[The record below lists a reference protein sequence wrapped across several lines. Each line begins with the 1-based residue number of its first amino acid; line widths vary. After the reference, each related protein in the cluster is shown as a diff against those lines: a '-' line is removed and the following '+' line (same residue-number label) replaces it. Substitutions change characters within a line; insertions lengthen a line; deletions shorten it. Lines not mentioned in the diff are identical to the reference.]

1 LPADK
6 EEQSDKGALSL
17 SDILVFIP
25 QGSADNSPSTH
36 PVSTVSKL
44 IVFSTTSPYSLEL
57 VPPPSPVPPLPS
69 MRSSLYLIAATTPAL
84 AAIKDVFWDI
94 TYVDN
99 VNPDGLFERR
109 AIGVN
114 GTWP

>member
-1 LPADK
+1 
-6 EEQSDKGALSL
+6 
-17 SDILVFIP
+17 
-25 QGSADNSPSTH
+25 
-36 PVSTVSKL
+36 
-44 IVFSTTSPYSLEL
+44 
-57 VPPPSPVPPLPS
+57 
-69 MRSSLYLIAATTPAL
+69 MRSSLYLVAAAASAL

-99 VNPDGLFERR
+99 VNPDGMFERR

>member
-1 LPADK
+1 M
-6 EEQSDKGALSL
+6 QSDKNNQEHDVIRYSRIHLTDQVRERTFTRKRPRPHLQSVSFQPPTLLRPLG
-17 SDILVFIP
+17 
-25 QGSADNSPSTH
+25 PS
-36 PVSTVSKL
+36 
-44 IVFSTTSPYSLEL
+44 
-57 VPPPSPVPPLPS
+57 PSPVPSS
-69 MRSSLYLIAATTPAL
+69 MRSSLYLAVAAVPAL

-99 VNPDGLFERR
+99 VNPDGLSERR

>member
-1 LPADK
+1 
-6 EEQSDKGALSL
+6 
-17 SDILVFIP
+17 
-25 QGSADNSPSTH
+25 
-36 PVSTVSKL
+36 
-44 IVFSTTSPYSLEL
+44 
-57 VPPPSPVPPLPS
+57 
-69 MRSSLYLIAATTPAL
+69 MRSSLCLVVAAVPAL

-99 VNPDGLFERR
+99 VNPDALFERR

>member
-1 LPADK
+1 
-6 EEQSDKGALSL
+6 
-17 SDILVFIP
+17 
-25 QGSADNSPSTH
+25 
-36 PVSTVSKL
+36 
-44 IVFSTTSPYSLEL
+44 
-57 VPPPSPVPPLPS
+57 
-69 MRSSLYLIAATTPAL
+69 MRSSLYLAVAAVPAL

-99 VNPDGLFERR
+99 VNPDGLSERR